1 MLGNTAGLPRV
12 LVYHAREPVA
22 RRYVEELVALGYPAA
37 QLAYACS
44 EAEAIERLDTAEV
57 LLAWRFPPPLM
68 AFAPRLRWVQSMGA
82 GVDDLAQ
89 NPALPRDCL
98 VTRVVGQFGDPIA
111 EYVFAYLLYLYKGLD
126 RAISQ
131 QADREWAPWRPDE
144 LGGRTIGLAGVGSI
158 GQAIAVRAKAF
169 NMRVCGL
176 SRTKSLSA
184 QVDEHFAPDE
194 WAAFVA
200 RCDAV
205 VLALPLTPQTTRVVD
220 AGVLAAMR
228 DDAVLVNVG
237 RGQLLDEDA
246 LVQTLCAG
254 RLRAAVL
261 DVFDEEP
268 LPALHPL
275 WTAPRAYI
283 TPHIA
288 GPSQISQVCAFFAD
302 NLVRDGK
309 GLPLLGVVD
318 RERGY

>member
-1 MLGNTAGLPRV
+1 MFKGIAGPPRV
-12 LVYHAREPVA
+12 LVYHPRESVA
-22 RRYVEELVALGYPAA
+22 RRYVAELVALGYPATH
-37 QLAYACS
+37 LTYACS
-44 EAEAIERLDTAEV
+44 EAEASGRLDTAEV

-68 AFAPRLRWVQSMGA
+68 ALAPRLRWVQSMGA

-89 NPALPRDCL
+89 NPALPRECL
-98 VTRVVGQFGDPIA
+98 VTRIVGQFGGPIA
-111 EYVFAYLLYLYKGLD
+111 EYVFAYLLYLYKGVD

-131 QADREWAPWRPDE
+131 QAHREWTPWRPDE
-144 LGGRTIGLAGVGSI
+144 LGGLTIGLAGVGSI
-158 GQAIAVRAKAF
+158 GQAIAARARAF

-176 SRTKSLSA
+176 SRTKA
-184 QVDEHFAPDE
+184 PCAEVDEHFAPDE
-194 WAAFVA
+194 WTAFAA

-205 VLALPLTPQTTRVVD
+205 VLALPLTPQTARMVD
-220 AGVLAAMR
+220 AGALAAMR

-246 LVQTLCAG
+246 LVRTLHAG

-261 DVFDEEP
+261 DVFEEEP
-268 LPALHPL
+268 LPAAHPL
-275 WTAPRAYI
+275 WMAPRAYI

-309 GLPLLGVVD
+309 GLALQGIVD